1 MSESSPSISSSK
13 SIFKL
18 LLIES
23 LLLSF
28 GLGAFVLS
36 LYIVSLVVTNISSPF
51 VLGGLIFCLFFG
63 LSSATAYH
71 SIYPW
76 YILFGYLVSLAFF
89 ILSYASAAKAQ
100 HPENYNWSQMKS
112 QITTKVWPL
121 TLVAIVAFAISSV
134 VYLLKEPNAMMYF
147 LLAVACLSFGMS
159 YGSLSA
165 ALINA

>member
-1 MSESSPSISSSK
+1 MSESSPSISIGK
-13 SIFKL
+13 RIL
-18 LLIES
+18 VLI
-23 LLLSF
+23 LF
-28 GLGAFVLS
+28 NVYATGAFVLT

-51 VLGGLIFCLFFG
+51 VIGGLIFCLFFG
-63 LSSATAYH
+63 LSSITAYY